1 MNDMAG
7 GLPVSVTYCP
17 LCNSPIV
24 FDCLIDGKAL
34 DFGTTGKLRKFDM
47 VMYDRQTEAG
57 GSSSPGR
64 ELWVT

>member
-17 LCNSPIV
+17 LCNSQIV

-47 VMYDRQTEAG
+47 VMYDR
-57 GSSSPGR
+57 
-64 ELWVT
+64 

>member
-1 MNDMAG
+1 MAG

-47 VMYDRQTEAG
+47 VMYDR
-57 GSSSPGR
+57 
-64 ELWVT
+64 